1 MFLVQE
7 TWLEPGID
15 PQIANYR
22 LTKDDGIEIPHTVTR
37 GGTAIYCKNEIMHHR
52 VPLPNLQGMDATAVQ
67 IKINNFLPINIVS
80 AYVRRRVGHN
90 FPIEDFKK
98 IFNSGSN
105 CIIAGDYNAAHVSWH
120 NAKSTRYGQELHK
133 LTRDLRGAKLV
144 APQTATHLQPRQRF
158 GSVIDL
164 AVFKHIPFNHSKPL
178 PTVELTSNE
187 NIELAISE
195 LNQNFTEAFVEASK
209 PKFNNAPKILSPEIK
224 FKIYQR
230 NRLRKFWQR
239 TRCPSI
245 YSEFCT
251 LSREIAKDIQVH
263 SRAQWEKHIEALS
276 PVDNTLWRKSSLLR
290 KPFQSIPPLKGALGS
305 IAITPIEKAEVIADS
320 LQEQFEPN
328 HVVGRELFDQRIHDE
343 VTNFINTPHAFKKL
357 NLPLQRKSYL
367 TYRDSS
373 PGNPPDLIRFLIPD
387 KNSALPSNYRPISLL
402 CCLSKVYEF
411 VLLQRLNQH
420 CAAANFII
428 PQQCGFR
435 PKCSTVH
442 QLLRVTELIHS
453 GFAKHEATGIL
464 FLDIAKAF
472 DKICHD
478 GLLIKLLRLDFPPP
492 LIKSIHSFLS
502 NRSFRVRVDKTLSSP
517 RPIRSGLPL
526 GSLTSPLLFTLY
538 VNNVPQTDLSHL
550 AMFADDTAIITQN
563 KRFSVVISNVQHYI
577 PLRELWLTDWKVKV
591 NASKSACLMF
601 MRRPRLPVGLTPV
614 QIFGQP
620 VPWVHVPKYLGLF
633 LDAKLTFA
641 HHIEQTRKKAQAVH
655 AVIKRLISRR
665 SKLAIRHKV
674 LLYKSII
681 RPVMSYGSQI
691 WGSAGMCHLT
701 KLHTLTNS
709 FLRQIVNAPWFIR
722 NEVIYRDL
730 KIKPFLP
737 HIKDLSKR
745 FFDKLPSVPNELI
758 SNQPAYDP
766 AVPSS
771 QKRPRALL
779 DHEFINF
786 PQAKRLRV

>member
-22 LTKDDGIEIPHTVTR
+22 LTKDDRIEIPHTVTL
-37 GGTAIYCKNEIMHHR
+37 GGTAIYCKNEIVHHR

-67 IKINNFLPINIVS
+67 IKINNFPPINIVS
-80 AYVRRRVGHN
+80 SYVRRRVGHN
-90 FPIEDFKK
+90 FPIEHLKK

-105 CIIAGDYNAAHVSWH
+105 CIIAGEYNAAHVSWH
-120 NAKSTRYGQELHK
+120 NAKSTRYGQALHK
-133 LTRDLRGAKLV
+133 LIRDLRGAKLV

-164 AVFKHIPFNHSKPL
+164 AVFKHIPFNHSVRVLNDLSFDHYPVILELNLITSIIKNPEQLSTNWFNFKFALKKKPL

-209 PKFNNAPKILSPEIK
+209 PKFKNAPKILSPEIK

-230 NRLRKFWQR
+230 KRLRKFWQR

-245 YSEFCT
+245 YSEFRT
-251 LSREIAKDIQVH
+251 LSREIAKDIQAY
-263 SRAQWEKHIEALS
+263 SRDQWEKHIEELS

-343 VTNFINTPHAFKKL
+343 VTNFINTPHVQEIEPTTPTEVLSYVQRLK
-357 NLPLQRKSYL
+357 PRKS
-367 TYRDSS
+367 
-373 PGNPPDLIRFLIPD
+373 PGLDQI
-387 KNSALPSNYRPISLL
+387 SNL
-402 CCLSKVYEF
+402 
-411 VLLQRLNQH
+411 
-420 CAAANFII
+420 
-428 PQQCGFR
+428 
-435 PKCSTVH
+435 
-442 QLLRVTELIHS
+442 
-453 GFAKHEATGIL
+453 
-464 FLDIAKAF
+464 
-472 DKICHD
+472 
-478 GLLIKLLRLDFPPP
+478 
-492 LIKSIHSFLS
+492 
-502 NRSFRVRVDKTLSSP
+502 RVDKTLSSP
-517 RPIRSGLPL
+517 RPIRSGLPQ
-526 GSLTSPLLFTLY
+526 GSLSSPLLFTVY
-538 VNNVPQTDLSHL
+538 VNDVPQTDLSHL

-563 KRFSVVISNVQHYI
+563 KRFSVVISNLQHYI
-577 PLRELWLTDWKVKV
+577 SLLELWLTDWKVKV

-601 MRRPRLPVGLTPV
+601 TRRPRLPVGLTPV
-614 QIFGQP
+614 QIFGPP
-620 VPWVHVPKYLGLF
+620 VPWVHVAMYLGLF

-655 AVIKRLISRR
+655 AVLIRLISRR

-691 WGSAGMCHLT
+691 WGSAGMCYLK

-709 FLRQIVNAPWFIR
+709 FLRQIVNAPWFVR

-758 SNQPAYDP
+758 SNQPTYDP